1 MTITAAYKTDQNV
14 KNYIALSNDK
24 RIALVTA
31 VTEQFF
37 FFTPLIKTRGS
48 SFTFLK
54 REMGRLSRK
63 SLVLFMGKAKIT

>member
-24 RIALVTA
+24 KIALVTA

-37 FFTPLIKTRGS
+37 FFTPLIKNRDS